1 MLGNEGKCRGDPRGR
16 SAQEAHYSPYQEK
29 QMKRTLFTEEHR
41 LFRDAFKHF
50 LGKEVVP
57 YYDQWEKD
65 GIVSREMWLK
75 AGQQGFL
82 GLAVPEEYGGAGVDD
97 FRYSAIMAEE
107 AARAGVVSAGM
118 VIGLHNDIILPYFL
132 AYANEEQKQR
142 WLPGMCSGELITAI
156 AMTEPDTGSDLAA
169 IRTTAERQGDYYI
182 LNGQKTFISNG
193 IIGDVVIVVA
203 KTDPALR
210 HKGISLLVVE
220 RDMEGFKRG
229 RKLDKVGLKAQD
241 TAEMSFEDVKVP
253 VTNLLGEEGK
263 GFSYLMRQ
271 LAQERLSVG
280 VSAVA
285 ACETA
290 LEITLEYCKERTA
303 FGQPIGSFQNSR
315 FKLAEMK
322 TEIEI
327 ARVFVDRCIEEL
339 NDGNLTPETAAM
351 AKWWTSDLQK
361 RVVDQCVQLHGG
373 YGYMLEYPIARAYL
387 DARVQS
393 IYAGTNEIM
402 KEIIGRS
409 MGV

>member
-1 MLGNEGKCRGDPRGR
+1 
-16 SAQEAHYSPYQEK
+16 
-29 QMKRTLFTEEHR
+29 MKRTLFTEEHN
-41 LFRDAFKHF
+41 LFRDTFKHF
-50 LGKEVVP
+50 LEKEVVP
-57 YYDQWEKD
+57 YYPQWEKD
-65 GIVSREMWLK
+65 GIVSREMWLN

-82 GLAVPEEYGGAGVDD
+82 GLAAPEEYGGIGVND

-107 AARAGVVSAGM
+107 SARAGVVSAGM
-118 VIGLHNDIILPYFL
+118 VIGLHNDIILPYFI
-132 AYANEEQKQR
+132 AYANEDQKQR

-156 AMTEPDTGSDLAA
+156 AMTEPGTGSDLAA
-169 IRTTAERQGDYYI
+169 IRTTAERIGDYYL

-193 IIGDVVIVVA
+193 IISDVVIVVA

-220 RDMEGFKRG
+220 RSMQGFNRG

-241 TAEMSFEDVKVP
+241 TAELSFEDVKVP
-253 VTNLLGEEGK
+253 ITNLLGEEGK

-409 MGV
+409 MGI

>member
-1 MLGNEGKCRGDPRGR
+1 
-16 SAQEAHYSPYQEK
+16 
-29 QMKRTLFTEEHR
+29 MKRTLFTEEHN
-41 LFRDAFKHF
+41 LFRDTFKHF
-50 LGKEVVP
+50 LEKEVVP
-57 YYDQWEKD
+57 FYPQWEKD

-82 GLAVPEEYGGAGVDD
+82 GLAVPEEYGGIGVND

-107 AARAGVVSAGM
+107 SARAGVVSAGM
-118 VIGLHNDIILPYFL
+118 VIGLHNDIILPYFI

-142 WLPGMCSGELITAI
+142 WLPGMCTGELITAI
-156 AMTEPDTGSDLAA
+156 AMTEPGTGSDLAA
-169 IRTTAERQGDYYI
+169 ISTTAERIGDYYI

-193 IIGDVVIVVA
+193 IISDIVIVVA

-220 RDMEGFKRG
+220 RNMHGFNRG

-241 TAEMSFEDVKVP
+241 TAELSFEDVKVP

-263 GFSYLMRQ
+263 GFSYLMHQ

-290 LEITLEYCKERTA
+290 LDMTLEYCKERTA

-351 AKWWTSDLQK
+351 VKWWTSDLQK

-409 MGV
+409 MGI